1 MATSAEIAQIFPTM
15 AERFIPAKAE
25 GVNAVIQFDLGGENG
40 GLYWLRVADG
50 QCEAGEGQAD
60 NPKMTLKASA
70 DDWFAVVTGATNAMQ
85 AFMSGK
91 IKIQGDMS
99 LAMKLQTMFAN

>member
-15 AERFIPAKAE
+15 AERFIPAKAD
-25 GVNAVIQFDLGGENG
+25 GVNAVIQFDLSGDNG
-40 GLYWLRVADG
+40 GLYWLRVTDG
-50 QCEAGEGQAD
+50 QCEAGEGQGD

-91 IKIQGDMS
+91 IKIQGDMG
-99 LAMKLQTMFAN
+99 LAMKLQTMFAS